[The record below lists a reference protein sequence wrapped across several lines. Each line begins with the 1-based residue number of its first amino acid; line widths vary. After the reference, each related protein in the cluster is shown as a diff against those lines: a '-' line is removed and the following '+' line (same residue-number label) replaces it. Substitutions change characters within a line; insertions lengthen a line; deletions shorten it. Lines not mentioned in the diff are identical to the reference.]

1 MYFCYFLSG
10 IIFNYW
16 WVIPSHNV
24 NIDIDYFYK
33 WITWNCHLNYRDW
46 KIIWNTR
53 LEIEKGINKKGEKKR
68 LKGAHGFEPWTYR
81 SAVDCSTTELY
92 PRTCWKVL
100 SMLFLNRPRTL
111 GMTLH
116 CTFVHLLLLRFST
129 RICFWLS
136 QHLNQHI
143 FNLSKYVTNI

>member
-53 LEIEKGINKKGEKKR
+53 LEIEKGINKKGEKKKIEGGTRIWTMDLSICSR
-68 LKGAHGFEPWTYR
+68 LLYHWAIPPHLLK
-81 SAVDCSTTELY
+81 SALNA
-92 PRTCWKVL
+92 VL
-100 SMLFLNRPRTL
+100 KQAAYVRNDV
-111 GMTLH
+111 TLH
-116 CTFVHLLLLRFST
+116 ICTL
-129 RICFWLS
+129 
-136 QHLNQHI
+136 
-143 FNLSKYVTNI
+143 VTFEVFYKNMFLT